1 MRPISRRAFLGVG
14 GLGVASLLA
23 GGAETAGL
31 LGELDA
37 VTGSE
42 LRQPEVLTSSGGVLD
57 VLLVAGLREHRV
69 AGARARTLTYNGG
82 VPGPT
87 LRLRPGDRL
96 GVELVNRLEQA
107 TNLHMHGL
115 QVSPGGDADNV
126 FRSVAPGESAR
137 YRYELGSRHPAGTH
151 WYHPHLHGIVAEQV
165 AGGLYGAIE
174 VRDPS
179 DDVDVDEE
187 RLLVVSDIAL
197 DGDGELQGEPMAAH
211 MTGREG
217 DLVLVNGQRKPIVTA
232 RRGERHR
239 WRVVNACASRYLD
252 LQADGLALTL
262 LARDGHRLPA
272 AGRVQSVAVVPGG
285 RADILVD
292 IEEPAAVLRTATVR
306 RSAGGMMG
314 AGVNN
319 GADLLSVRADGGGA
333 RRSARAPQD
342 VAPPEDLRR
351 RQPARRRTLVMGTG
365 GGMMGGSFTF
375 DGRTYDSARVDQSVE
390 AGAMEEWTIRNGSS
404 MDHPFHLHVWP
415 MQPIS
420 ENGRPVSATT
430 RRDVVNVPAG
440 GEVVVRIAF
449 EEHQG
454 RTVYHCHILDHED
467 RGMMGVVESGGSP
480 A

>member
-1 MRPISRRAFLGVG
+1 MRPISRRTFLGVG

-23 GGAETAGL
+23 GGAESADLFGRLDTVAG
-31 LGELDA
+31 G
-37 VTGSE
+37 E
-42 LRQPEVLTSSGGVLD
+42 LRQPEELTSSDGVLD
-57 VLLVAGLREHRV
+57 VRLEAGLREHRV

-82 VPGPT
+82 LPGPT

-96 GVELVNRLEQA
+96 RVELANRLEQP

-115 QVSPGGDADNV
+115 QVSPSGDADNV
-126 FRSVAPGESAR
+126 FRSIAPGKSAQ
-137 YRYELGSRHPAGTH
+137 YQYELGSRHPSGTH

-179 DDVDVDEE
+179 DDLDVDAE

-197 DGDGELQGEPMAAH
+197 GGDGELQGEPMAAH

-217 DLVLVNGQRKPIVTA
+217 DHVLVNGQRKPTVTA

-239 WRVVNACASRYLD
+239 WRVVNACSSRYLD
-252 LQADGLALTL
+252 LRADGLALTL
-262 LARDGHRLPA
+262 LARDGHRLA
-272 AGRVQSVAVVPGG
+272 EAGRTQSVGIVPGG
-285 RADILVD
+285 RADLIVD
-292 IEEPAAVLRTATVR
+292 IEENAALLRTAAVR

-319 GADLLSVRADGGGA
+319 AADLLSVRADGGGSRT
-333 RRSARAPQD
+333 RRALQGVEPA
-342 VAPPEDLRR
+342 EDLRR
-351 RQPARRRTLVMGTG
+351 RQPSRRRTLVMGTSA
-365 GGMMGGSFTF
+365 GMMGGSFTF
-375 DGRTYDSARVDQSVE
+375 DGLTYDSARVDQRVE
-390 AGAMEEWTIRNGSS
+390 AGVMEEWTISNSS
-404 MDHPFHLHVWP
+404 TMDHPFHLHVWP

-420 ENGRPVSATT
+420 ENGRRVSAVT

-449 EEHQG
+449 EEHSG

-467 RGMMGVVESGGSP
+467 RGMMGIVEVGGSTV
-480 A
+480 